1 MQSLGDALEN
11 TVRTYA
17 RRPAVVEAHASLT
30 WAQHGEAFQTGADAL
45 RLAGLVKGDR
55 IGVLGLNSAR
65 QGELLFAAYWA
76 GIIPVPLNY
85 RLSAREIAAI
95 LNDADCALLCL
106 DSGFEHMLG
115 EPALSSWRGRCLYF
129 NTPEPDRT
137 REPQAKPSYEAL
149 KEAAEPV
156 PKARC
161 QEHEEAL
168 LLYTGGTTGAGK
180 GVRLSH
186 RNILTNA
193 LQTIGSML
201 PQPDDVYL
209 HLTPMFHA
217 AEVKSTI
224 FTLCGSAHAYT
235 AEFDPRDLL
244 QTIETLGVTVIP
256 MVPATI
262 ARVLAEPALKD
273 FDLSSL
279 RLISYGTSPIA
290 PAVIREMMDA
300 FPGVGLQQSYGVTE
314 CSPYIVMLDEQ
325 AHRRAM
331 NGEEHLLASAGRPL
345 PGTDLRLLD
354 DDGEEVSCGDVGE
367 VVIRGPQVALG
378 YLHRPEEERTA
389 FTPSGYR
396 TGDVGY
402 MDEEGFVY
410 LVDRKKDM
418 LISGGENIY
427 TQEVETVLSSHPG
440 VAQVAVIGVPH
451 ETYGEAPFAV
461 IVSRGDPHPSVDEL
475 IAFCR
480 DSLGGYKI
488 PRQMAFVD
496 QLPRS
501 AMGKVRKEV
510 LKNTYAK
517 DS

>member
-11 TVRTYA
+11 TFRLYA
-17 RRPAVVEAHASLT
+17 ERLAVVEPNARITWAEHGQAIQIGAHAL
-30 WAQHGEAFQTGADAL
+30 H
-45 RLAGLVKGDR
+45 RAGLNQGDR
-55 IGVLGLNSAR
+55 VAILGLNSAR
-65 QGELLFAAYWA
+65 QGELLFAAYW
-76 GIIPVPLNY
+76 GGFIPVPINY

-95 LNDADCALLCL
+95 LSDAGCVLLCL
-106 DSGFEHMLG
+106 DPGFEHLLDQ
-115 EPALSSWRGRCLYF
+115 PALAPWRNACLYF
-129 NTPEPDRT
+129 NTSASSAPDRT
-137 REPQAKPSYEAL
+137 YEAL
-149 KEAAEPV
+149 KRDAEPA
-156 PKARC
+156 PKAIRAE
-161 QEHEEAL
+161 QEEAL

-201 PQPDDVYL
+201 PQPSDVYL

-224 FTLCGSAHAYT
+224 FTLCGSAHAYM
-235 AEFDPRDLL
+235 AEFSPRGLL
-244 QTIETLGVTVIP
+244 ETIDNLGVTVVP

-262 ARVLAEPALKD
+262 ARLLAEPTLGQ

-279 RLISYGTSPIA
+279 RLISYGTSPIS
-290 PAVIREMMDA
+290 PAVIREMVAA

-314 CSPYIVMLDEQ
+314 CAPYIVMLDEQ
-325 AHRRAM
+325 AHVRAM
-331 NGEEHLLASAGRPL
+331 RGEEHILASAGRPL
-345 PGTDLRLLD
+345 PGTELRLLD
-354 DDGEEVSCGDVGE
+354 DTGAEVPRGTVGE

-378 YLHRPEEERTA
+378 YLNRPEEQQAA
-389 FTPSGYR
+389 FTANGYR
-396 TGDVGY
+396 TGDVAY

-427 TQEVETVLSSHPG
+427 TQEVETVLGGHPDIEE
-440 VAQVAVIGVPH
+440 VAVIGVPD
-451 ETYGEAPFAV
+451 EKFGEAPFAV
-461 IVSRGDPHPSVDEL
+461 IVCRSEPAPSIDEL
-475 IAFCR
+475 ITFCR
-480 DSLGGYKI
+480 ASLGGYKI

-510 LKNTYAK
+510 LRKSYGRA
-517 DS
+517 S